1 MKKRKIHEAQG
12 VDVNIDELEDEVWVR
27 NDKGELV
34 KVEVADDVEDD
45 QAQ

>member
-12 VDVNIDELEDEVWVR
+12 VDVNIDDLEDEIWER
-27 NDKGELV
+27 NENGELV

-45 QAQ
+45 QA

>member
-12 VDVNIDELEDEVWVR
+12 VDVNIDDLEDEVWVR

-45 QAQ
+45 PA

>member
-12 VDVNIDELEDEVWVR
+12 DSVNIDDLEDEIWER

-34 KVEVADDVEDD
+34 KVEVADDAEDD
-45 QAQ
+45 QA

>member
-12 VDVNIDELEDEVWVR
+12 VDVNIDDLEDEIWER
-27 NDKGELV
+27 NENGELV

-45 QAQ
+45 LA